1 MFYYLGYLCNFLPLY
16 TRNWECWSVVNSLV
30 PSTWLKYAELTG
42 LSCSKVCKHLSLRG
56 TSVSVPSVKFRTSQ
70 ILTELSVE
78 VVANSHGSRGLY
90 WMLVTLLLW
99 SLSRHIFSPL
109 DERRVTYPEFSP
121 KGMATNM
128 KYVVKNAIFQ
138 GVRGELFAKNTVSTM
153 DSPHSPKLE
162 TDL

>member
-1 MFYYLGYLCNFLPLY
+1 MNRTIVLQISIARTKEKKSNALISKKIKYNLLPLY
-16 TRNWECWSVVNSLV
+16 TRNWDFWSVVNSLV
-30 PSTWLKYAELTG
+30 PSSWLKYAELTG

-56 TSVSVPSVKFRTSQ
+56 TFVSVPSVKFRTSQ

-109 DERRVTYPEFSP
+109 DERRVTCPKFSP
-121 KGMATNM
+121 KGIEQTLN
-128 KYVVKNAIFQ
+128 
-138 GVRGELFAKNTVSTM
+138 S
-153 DSPHSPKLE
+153 H
-162 TDL
+162 